1 MRSLF
6 NHDGPLARLVLIAAL
21 ALASAPPAVAQRLV
35 TEVIPIGYR
44 PVEELLPII
53 RPLVPPPGG
62 VSGIYDKIV
71 IKSTPENIAEVKAVI
86 AELAGPPRNLLITV
100 SDDIQGYTRQHD
112 ARLFGSARSGD
123 VVVSSGRKPDPSAG
137 GIIIRGDQG
146 GGQLSQQESG
156 AQLDGQKR
164 VRVLEGR
171 EAFISTGQSIL
182 LSHDYGTRY
191 VDASSGFYV
200 RARVTGDS
208 VRLDISP
215 RRSAFN
221 ADDGTIEFQDVATSV
236 SGRTGE
242 WIPIA
247 GVDSS
252 TRRDTKELT
261 AASSNIGI
269 SSSTVFL
276 KVDVLAR

>member
-1 MRSLF
+1 MVAL
-6 NHDGPLARLVLIAAL
+6 L
-21 ALASAPPAVAQRLV
+21 ALTSVPPAIAQSLV

-71 IKSTPENIAEVKAVI
+71 IKSTPENIAEVKAII
-86 AELAGPPRNLLITV
+86 AQLAGPPRNLLITV
-100 SDDIQGYTRQHD
+100 SDDVQGYRRQRD
-112 ARLFGSARSGD
+112 ARLFGSARSGE
-123 VVVSSGRKPDPSAG
+123 VVVSSGRMPNPGAG
-137 GIIIRGDQG
+137 GIIIGGDQG
-146 GGQLSQQESG
+146 GVQLSQQRSS

-171 EAFISTGQSIL
+171 EAFISTGRSKP
-182 LSHDYGTRY
+182 LSDNYGTRY

-221 ADDGTIEFQDVATSV
+221 DDGSIEFQDVATTV
-236 SGRTGE
+236 SGQTGE

-252 TRRDTKELT
+252 TRRDSNELT
-261 AASSNIGI
+261 AASSSDGMN
-269 SSSTVFL
+269 SSTVFL
-276 KVDVLAR
+276 KVDVLPR